1 MRSCAA
7 KKIGRCVQGRL
18 VHYSISLA
26 DGEQRPEL
34 IAQLDASAGTLREH
48 NPGIPAAVFLYGSL
62 SADLAAVCRSHG
74 LMVQEQGPYERR
86 LAELCP
92 AGWPAL
98 ARYPLLH
105 RFLNFRELAARRR
118 DPGALPRLRHD
129 LLRRRRAPV
138 RPLRGRRR
146 RRARGGPHEPQPA
159 RRRPRLRRRAAAG
172 AARGRRGGGRDPA
185 VQPRRRPVRPRSSRD
200 ARGLRGAVRRLR
212 VALRPVDGAAP
223 RDGAAAAFGEF
234 LGAAEALALTTP
246 DALARAL
253 PYPSTNRWIL
263 DEVALWMTLGHVP
276 GLRVAD
282 FDRGDVAEN
291 GEFSAARPA
300 GASWVLCHYYSQN
313 ASRIDAWLRSHRA
326 AA

>member
-1 MRSCAA
+1 MLLR
-7 KKIGRCVQGRL
+7 GEEDRPVRPGRL

-48 NPGIPAAVFLYGSL
+48 NPGIPAVVFLYGTL

-105 RFLNFRELAARRR
+105 RFLNFRELAA
-118 DPGALPRLRHD
+118 
-129 LLRRRRAPV
+129 
-138 RPLRGRRR
+138 
-146 RRARGGPHEPQPA
+146 
-159 RRRPRLRRRAAAG
+159 AG
-172 AARGRRGGGRDPA
+172 AAQALYLDCDTIFFDDVERLFDRYADADVAAREEVHTSRNQHGVDRDFVDEPLLA
-185 VQPRRRPVRPRSSRD
+185 RLAD
-200 ARGLRGAVRRLR
+200 AEGAVAIPPFNLGVVLFGRGV
-212 VALRPVDGAAP
+212 VATLAAYEALFVDYAWRFALWTAQHP
-223 RDGAAAAFGEF
+223 AHGAAAAFGEF

-291 GEFSAARPA
+291 GEFSAAHPA

-313 ASRIDAWLRSHRA
+313 ASRIDAWLRGHRA